1 MARRLKDYRAQ
12 NAGEGNST
20 KDYFIKVI
28 GHENVLEVDATKP
41 ESQILAKMAEI
52 IEQKGKP
59 CCINMI
65 TESDRKFLANLER
78 QALKDAKAK
87 ARAETAAQAAM
98 ADAASKEGSIEENG
112 EHADDARDSEE
123 DIDEIDLLILQQERE
138 LAEKKAN
145 EEAKAKQEA
154 IEREL
159 QRAKEKKA
167 AAKIEKLRE

>member
-1 MARRLKDYRAQ
+1 
-12 NAGEGNST
+12 
-20 KDYFIKVI
+20 
-28 GHENVLEVDATKP
+28 
-41 ESQILAKMAEI
+41 MAEI

-123 DIDEIDLLILQQERE
+123 DIDEIDLLIL
-138 LAEKKAN
+138 
-145 EEAKAKQEA
+145 
-154 IEREL
+154 
-159 QRAKEKKA
+159 
-167 AAKIEKLRE
+167 